1 MHWQGVRMTL
11 LLRRAFFYLV
21 TAFVALSLNFLLPR
35 MIPGDPVSRM
45 LQRFQGHL
53 DPHAVFAL
61 RALYGQ
67 TDEGLWSQ
75 YVDYWSRL
83 LHGDFGVSF
92 SNYPTKVTTII
103 GQGLP
108 WTLGLIGACTILS
121 FVIGTA
127 LGTVA
132 GWKRGGWV
140 DGLIPVTT
148 FLTSVPYFWFG
159 LIAVYL
165 FAVELRWF
173 PLAGGYT
180 PGIEQGFN
188 FAFIDNVLEHAMLP
202 ALTIVVSSVGY
213 WLLGMRNM
221 MVTTLAEDYVLLAKA
236 KGLSRRRVMNT
247 YAGRN
252 AVLPSLAGFALSMG
266 FIVGGS
272 IITEVVFNYPGIG
285 YTLFQAIGG
294 QDYPLMQ
301 GIFFIIT
308 VAVLGANLVAD
319 LVYVLLDP
327 RTRRAA

>member
-1 MHWQGVRMTL
+1 MAV
-11 LLRRAFFYLV
+11 LLRRVIFYLL
-21 TAFVALSLNFLLPR
+21 TAFAALSLNFLLPR

-45 LQRFQGHL
+45 LQRFHGKL

-67 TDEGLWSQ
+67 TDEGLWGQ
-75 YVDYWSRL
+75 YVDYWKRL
-83 LHGDFGVSF
+83 LSGDFGISF
-92 SNYPTKVTTII
+92 SNYPTPVTTII

-108 WTLGLIGACTILS
+108 WTLGLIGVCTVLS
-121 FVIGTA
+121 FTIGIG

-132 GWKRGGWV
+132 GWKRGTWV

-159 LIAVYL
+159 LIVVYV
-165 FAVELRWF
+165 FAVTLRWF
-173 PLAGGYT
+173 PLAGGYR
-180 PGIEQGFN
+180 PGVDMGWNYPFVHTV
-188 FAFIDNVLEHAMLP
+188 FLHALLP
-202 ALTIVVSSVGY
+202 ATTIVVSSVGY

-221 MVTTLAEDYVLLAKA
+221 MITTLAEDYVLLATA
-236 KGLSRRRVMNT
+236 KGLPRRRVMNT

-252 AVLPSLAGFALSMG
+252 AILPSLAGFALSLG

-272 IITEVVFNYPGIG
+272 IITEVVFNYPGLG
-285 YTLFQAIGG
+285 YTLFEAIGA

-308 VAVLGANLVAD
+308 VAVLGANLMAD
-319 LVYVLLDP
+319 LVYVVLDP
-327 RTRRAA
+327 RTRRA

>member
-1 MHWQGVRMTL
+1 MTL

-21 TAFVALSLNFLLPR
+21 TAFAALSLNFLLPR

-45 LQRFQGHL
+45 LNRFHGQL
-53 DPHAVFAL
+53 DPHAIFAL

-67 TDEGLWSQ
+67 TNEGLWGQ
-75 YVDYWSRL
+75 YVDYWHRL
-83 LHGDFGVSF
+83 FAGDFGVSF
-92 SNYPTKVTTII
+92 TNYPTKVTTII

-108 WTLGLIGACTILS
+108 WTLGLIGVCTVLS
-121 FVIGTA
+121 FVIGTL
-127 LGTVA
+127 LGTIV
-132 GWKRGGWV
+132 GWKRGTWV
-140 DGLIPVTT
+140 DSLIPATT

-159 LIAVYL
+159 LIIVYI
-165 FAVELRWF
+165 FAITLRWF
-173 PLAGGYT
+173 PLSGGYT
-180 PGIEQGFN
+180 PGITQGWNYDFLQT
-188 FAFIDNVLEHAMLP
+188 VVQHAMLP
-202 ALTIVVSSVGY
+202 AITIIVSSLGY

-236 KGLSRRRVMNT
+236 KGLSRRRIMNT

-252 AVLPSLAGFALSMG
+252 AMLPSLAGFALSLG

-285 YTLFQAIGG
+285 FTLFQAIGG

-319 LVYVLLDP
+319 LVYVVLDP
-327 RTRRAA
+327 RTRREG